1 MNSFLQ
7 ELSWKK
13 SESQMGMRGW
23 EEKKKKHSSHN
34 NNHEALEEIASRGCA
49 VSTVKSF

>member
-7 ELSWKK
+7 ESSWEK

-23 EEKKKKHSSHN
+23 EEKKKGILHN
-34 NNHEALEEIASRGCA
+34 NNNEALEEVVSRGCA
-49 VSTVKSF
+49 VSTVKSV